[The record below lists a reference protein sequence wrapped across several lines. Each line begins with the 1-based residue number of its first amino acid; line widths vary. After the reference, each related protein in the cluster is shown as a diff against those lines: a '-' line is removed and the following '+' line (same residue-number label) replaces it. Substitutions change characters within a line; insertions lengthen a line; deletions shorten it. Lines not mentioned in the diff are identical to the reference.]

1 VEEAEED
8 GLLAIGGDLS
18 INRLIT
24 AYSMGIFPWFN
35 EGDPPLWWCPNPRC
49 VIFTHKVKIS
59 KSMKQILKKT
69 DYTVTFN
76 QAFEEVIL
84 SCQKVKRNQDFAETW
99 ITSQFIESY
108 TELYKMG
115 LAFSVEVWKNKEL
128 VGGLYGVKLG
138 AMFYGE
144 SMFSKE
150 SNTSKIAFIR
160 LCQLLQ
166 SHQVEMIDCQ
176 INNPHL
182 ESLGAEM
189 IDGQIFREKMNE
201 QMSQKFEFSNFISFR

>member
-1 VEEAEED
+1 
-8 GLLAIGGDLS
+8 
-18 INRLIT
+18 
-24 AYSMGIFPWFN
+24 
-35 EGDPPLWWCPNPRC
+35 
-49 VIFTHKVKIS
+49 
-59 KSMKQILKKT
+59 
-69 DYTVTFN
+69 
-76 QAFEEVIL
+76 
-84 SCQKVKRNQDFAETW
+84 
-99 ITSQFIESY
+99 
-108 TELYKMG
+108 MG